1 MLNEWILYLLTT
13 FEPVSSYVRLIDIIS
28 TSKCINNI
36 FKSLKR
42 SVSRYIDSLKVV
54 HQFYVGS
61 KKAFLLRRKI
71 IVRKVEFTQ
80 TRI

>member
-36 FKSLKR
+36 FKALKR

-54 HQFYVGS
+54 HRENFNIEQKSYLQFYS
-61 KKAFLLRRKI
+61 YINSR
-71 IVRKVEFTQ
+71 
-80 TRI
+80 